1 MNKTPRPLA
10 AWALIA
16 MVALI
21 NGCGASTPAQTS
33 SGSGTGGS
41 AGTSSQSSTG
51 THAAGNTGSAS
62 STGSAGSSAS
72 KREKGV
78 KFAACMRS
86 NGVPDFPDPNANG
99 EFVYGV
105 SVSPA
110 VWAKA
115 VDACKALQPP
125 GSLSGERS
133 PRQQSLALKF
143 AQCVRNN
150 GVPDFPDPVN
160 GQPLIDTTK
169 IPSSNSPNG
178 MSILNAATHKCGGLL
193 QLAARGGGGTG
204 G

>member
-1 MNKTPRPLA
+1 MNKTLRPLA
-10 AWALIA
+10 ALALVA
-16 MVALI
+16 TTVALI
-21 NGCGASTPAQTS
+21 CGCGSSTPAQTS
-33 SGSGTGGS
+33 STGTG
-41 AGTSSQSSTG
+41 SSTG
-51 THAAGNTGSAS
+51 TPSGNNTG
-62 STGSAGSSAS
+62 GGRSSAS
-72 KREKGV
+72 KREQGV
-78 KFAACMRS
+78 KFAECIRG
-86 NGVPDFPDPNANG
+86 NGVGDFPDPNANG

-115 VDACKALQPP
+115 VEACKALQPP
-125 GSLSGERS
+125 GSLSGQRS
-133 PRQQSLALKF
+133 SKQQSLALKF

-169 IPSSNSPNG
+169 IPSSNSPGG

>member
-1 MNKTPRPLA
+1 MNQPPRPLA
-10 AWALIA
+10 ALALIA

-21 NGCGASTPAQTS
+21 SGC
-33 SGSGTGGS
+33 GSGTP
-41 AGTSSQSSTG
+41 ARTSSNTG
-51 THAAGNTGSAS
+51 TGTDS
-62 STGSAGSSAS
+62 STGSASSSAS
-72 KREKGV
+72 KREQGV
-78 KFAACMRS
+78 KFAECMRG
-86 NGVPDFPDPNANG
+86 NGVNDFPDPNANG
-99 EFVYGV
+99 EFQYGV
-105 SVSPA
+105 SVSPT

-125 GSLSGERS
+125 GSLSGNRS
-133 PRQQSLALKF
+133 PKQQSLALTF

-150 GVPDFPDPVN
+150 GVKDFPDPAN

-169 IPSSNSPNG
+169 IPSSDSAGG